1 MKTLLVIFGITGDLS
16 TRKLLPALGHIVN
29 EDKAPGLQILG
40 VSRRDVDVKQLV
52 ADTTHNQAL
61 VDATNLV
68 TMDVAELDDYKR
80 LKSAVEAYGADQ
92 TLVYLS
98 VPPGAAAQI
107 VDLMGEA
114 GLNTPDIHL
123 LFEKPFGFDLESAKD
138 FIGRTSR
145 YFKEAQLYR
154 IDHYMAKEVAAELL
168 RLRRNADN
176 AHHHWGA
183 EQVES
188 VTIVASEKIG
198 IEGRAQ
204 LYEQTGA
211 LRDFVQGHLLQLLS
225 LVLMTRPSVD
235 KGLAAQRL
243 ASLEYVAPVDAAQA
257 SRGQYEGYQEEAQNP
272 GSAVETFVAVELKST
287 DPNWLGVP
295 LRLVTG
301 KALDEKR
308 SYITI
313 EYKDGSSDIL
323 EEGKVSVPEGQRRL
337 DAYERVLLEAIAG
350 RKELFTSSAEV
361 IRAWE
366 ILAPL
371 QYAWEMA
378 SDAPIAYAPG
388 AHFSTLLSH

>member
-1 MKTLLVIFGITGDLS
+1 MFL
-16 TRKLLPALGHIVN
+16 
-29 EDKAPGLQILG
+29 
-40 VSRRDVDVKQLV
+40 RRDVDVKQLV

-61 VDATNLV
+61 VDATSLV
-68 TMDVAELDDYKR
+68 TMDVAELDDYKK

-154 IDHYMAKEVAAELL
+154 IDHYMAKEVAAEL
-168 RLRRNADN
+168 APT
-176 AHHHWGA
+176 A
-183 EQVES
+183 EYRQCSSPLGCRTGRKCDYCCVG
-188 VTIVASEKIG
+188 KIG

-204 LYEQTGA
+204 FYEQTGA

-235 KGLAAQRL
+235 KDLAAQRL
-243 ASLEYVAPVDAAQA
+243 ASLEYVAPVDVARA

-313 EYKDGSSDIL
+313 EYKDGSSDIF

-337 DAYERVLLEAIAG
+337 DAYERVISG
-350 RKELFTSSAEV
+350 GYCG
-361 IRAWE
+361 
-366 ILAPL
+366 P
-371 QYAWEMA
+371 
-378 SDAPIAYAPG
+378 
-388 AHFSTLLSH
+388 